1 MAGNVSNA
9 KYNKKQIVRSNG
21 FFPRWQFVSQGNTPA
36 AHLFYIQLALEG
48 GCRWIQLRLKN
59 QTREQIL
66 EAGRITRQL
75 CDSYQATFILNDH
88 LHLALE
94 VGSDGVHLGLK
105 DLSIQVARQTLGD
118 AAIIGGTANT
128 ATDVRMRVAQG
139 VDYIGLGPYRYTT
152 TKLGL
157 SPVLGLMGYRKI
169 LQDIGVNSPVAASNN
184 NCLDFPPIYAI
195 GGILEHDVPA
205 IFKTGVNGVA
215 VSGYLSR
222 QVDLRAGEIA
232 SKVKLS
238 CATVTEFYSLWKEKN
253 SFECQKVLDSICQFN
268 KAVNA

>member
-1 MAGNVSNA
+1 MASNV
-9 KYNKKQIVRSNG
+9 KNKKQIVRSNG
-21 FFPRWQFVSQGNTPA
+21 FFSRWQFVSQGNTPA

-59 QTREQIL
+59 QTRGQIL
-66 EAGRITRQL
+66 EAGHITRHL
-75 CDSYQATFILNDH
+75 CDRYQATFILNDH
-88 LHLALE
+88 LHLALD

-105 DLSIQVARQTLGD
+105 DPSIQVARQTLGD

-128 ATDVRMRVAQG
+128 ATDVRMRVVQG
-139 VDYIGLGPYRYTT
+139 VDYVGLGPYRYTT

-157 SPVLGLMGYRKI
+157 SPVLGLMGYKKV
-169 LQDIGVNSPVAASNN
+169 LQDISINSPVAASNS
-184 NCLDFPPIYAI
+184 NCLDLPPIYAI

-205 IFKTGVNGVA
+205 IFKTGVKGVA

-222 QVDLRAGEIA
+222 QVDLRAAEIA

-238 CATVTEFYSLWKEKN
+238 CSTVTEFYNHWKEKN
-253 SFECQKVLDSICQFN
+253 SFGSKKVLDNIRAFN
-268 KAVNA
+268 KMVNG